1 MSYPVGVSISPLLP
15 PTGEMIMQRV
25 EVIIRYVDDEDQ
37 VLSENNLEFQMLD
50 VDSVPRDEHLDQ
62 LESDVLDK
70 GHEIMRHMFLSQ
82 CQLVDRQL
90 ADKREHS
97 DVDCNVQFDGSDSL
111 KIASRLGI
119 LELPRRV
126 CYCET
131 CDQHFMPLNAWLP
144 EHKGMITT
152 RGLQEWACLLPQ
164 ELPFSTA
171 QRLLGWVAKE
181 PAVLSQTQLRTL
193 VREHGGEI
201 RQAEAAEVSELSA
214 SKDLSEKTPNLLPL
228 DTPRHHPAWP
238 GELHDA
244 VEQALAE
251 ESSTPPEGV
260 SQNDWDRVITYQKQ
274 AKDEVEVSDLARLG
288 PKVDDNQV
296 VASVDGIQ
304 VRRPQKRRFHELRTA
319 KVIISKGYRYV
330 SGADASFPGY
340 LLLLIRLCLPEGGF
354 LTLLAD
360 GAHWIREFYVE
371 CLHYIEHA
379 ELILDWYHLAKKKC
393 KELCCMIA
401 RGREAKDALLNSLK
415 LKLWHGKVADAIS
428 LLEAYRPQ
436 ARNEKKLNELIGYLR
451 KHQEEIPDYNERRI
465 HCQFNGSAHV
475 EKANDLL
482 VARRQKHQG
491 MHWSLDTSAS
501 LCALK
506 TLMLNHG
513 WELYWQER
521 EVLPLAA

>member
-1 MSYPVGVSISPLLP
+1 
-15 PTGEMIMQRV
+15 MQRM
-25 EVIIRYVDDEDQ
+25 EVMIRHVDDEDQ
-37 VLSENNLEFQMLD
+37 VLSESSMSFQTLD
-50 VDSVPRDEHLDQ
+50 VDSVPREERLDQ
-62 LESDVLDK
+62 LESDTLDK
-70 GHEIMRHMFLSQ
+70 GHEIMRHIFLSQ
-82 CQLVDRQL
+82 CHLVDQQL
-90 ADKREHS
+90 AEKRQHS
-97 DVDCNVQFDGSDSL
+97 GSDCNVQFDGDDPL
-111 KIASRLGI
+111 KIASRLG
-119 LELPRRV
+119 LLQLPRQV

-131 CDQHFMPLNAWLP
+131 CDQHFIPLNDWLP
-144 EHKGMITT
+144 EHGGMITT

-193 VREHGGEI
+193 TREHGGEI

-214 SKDLSEKTPNLLPL
+214 SGDLSGKTPRLLPL
-228 DTPRHHPAWP
+228 DTPKRHPAWP

-251 ESSTPPEGV
+251 ESVTPPEGI
-260 SQNDWDRVITYQKQ
+260 SQNDWERVITYQKQ
-274 AKDEVEVSDLARLG
+274 AKDEVKVSDLMRLG
-288 PKVDDNQV
+288 PKVDDDQV

-304 VRRPQKRRFHELRTA
+304 VRRPEKRRFHELRTA
-319 KVIISKGYRYV
+319 KVVTSKGCRYV
-330 SGADASFPGY
+330 SGTDASFSGY
-340 LLLLIRLCLPEGGF
+340 LLFLIRLCLPEGGF

-360 GAHWIREFYVE
+360 GAHWIGEFYIE

-379 ELILDWYHLAKKKC
+379 ELILDWYHLVKKKC

-401 RGREAKDALLNSLK
+401 RGREAKDALLSSLK
-415 LKLWHGKVADAIS
+415 HKLWHGKVADALS
-428 LLEAYRPQ
+428 LLEAYRGQ
-436 ARNEKKLNELIGYLR
+436 ARNEKKLDELIGYLR
-451 KHQEEIPDYNERRI
+451 KHQEEIPDYHQRRI

-482 VARRQKHQG
+482 VARRQKHKG
-491 MHWSLDTSAS
+491 MHWSLETSDS

-521 EVLPLAA
+521 KVLPLAA

>member
-1 MSYPVGVSISPLLP
+1 
-15 PTGEMIMQRV
+15 MQRM
-25 EVIIRYVDDEDQ
+25 EVMIRYTDDEGQ
-37 VLSENNLEFQMLD
+37 VLSESNMSFGVLD
-50 VDSVPRDEHLDQ
+50 VDSIARSERLDQ
-62 LESDVLDK
+62 LESDTLDK

-82 CQLVDRQL
+82 CELVDQQL
-90 ADKREHS
+90 AEKRQHS
-97 DVDCNVQFDGSDSL
+97 DADCHVQFDGDDPL

-119 LELPRRV
+119 LQLPRQV

-131 CDQHFMPLNAWLP
+131 CNQHFIPMNDWLP

-214 SKDLSEKTPNLLPL
+214 SEDLPKKIPNLLPL
-228 DTPRHHPAWP
+228 GIPRRHPSWP

-251 ESSTPPEGV
+251 ESATPPEGV
-260 SQNDWDRVITYQKQ
+260 SQNDWDRVTTYQKQ
-274 AKDEVEVSDLARLG
+274 ARDEVEVPDLARLG
-288 PKVDDNQV
+288 PKVNDDQV

-304 VRRPQKRRFHELRTA
+304 VRRPEKRRFHELRTA
-319 KVIISKGYRYV
+319 KVVTSKGYRYV
-330 SGADASFPGY
+330 SGTDASFPGC

-360 GAHWIREFYVE
+360 GAHWIGKFYIE

-401 RGREAKDALLNSLK
+401 RGREAKDELLNSLK
-415 LKLWHGKVADAIS
+415 LKLWHGQVADAVS
-428 LLEAYRPQ
+428 LLEAYRVQ
-436 ARNEKKLNELIGYLR
+436 ARNEKKLDELIGYLR
-451 KHQEEIPDYNERRI
+451 KHQEEIPDY
-465 HCQFNGSAHV
+465 
-475 EKANDLL
+475 
-482 VARRQKHQG
+482 HQ
-491 MHWSLDTSAS
+491 L
-501 LCALK
+501 
-506 TLMLNHG
+506 
-513 WELYWQER
+513 
-521 EVLPLAA
+521 

>member
-1 MSYPVGVSISPLLP
+1 
-15 PTGEMIMQRV
+15 MQRM
-25 EVIIRYVDDEDQ
+25 EVIIRYVDEEDQ
-37 VLSENNLEFQMLD
+37 VLSESNVSFQMLD
-50 VDSVPRDEHLDQ
+50 VDSIPREERLDQ
-62 LESDVLDK
+62 LESDTLDK
-70 GHEIMRHMFLSQ
+70 GHEIMRLMFLSQ
-82 CQLVDRQL
+82 CQLVDQQL
-90 ADKREHS
+90 AEKREHS
-97 DVDCNVQFDGSDSL
+97 NPDCRVQFDGDDPL

-119 LELPRRV
+119 LQLPRQV

-131 CDQHFMPLNAWLP
+131 CDQHFIPLNDWLP
-144 EHKGMITT
+144 EHGGMITT

-171 QRLLGWVAKE
+171 GRLLGWVAKE

-193 VREHGGEI
+193 VREHGREI
-201 RQAEAAEVSELSA
+201 RQAEASEVSELSA
-214 SKDLSEKTPNLLPL
+214 SEDLPEKTPNLVPL
-228 DTPRHHPAWP
+228 DTPRRHPAWP

-251 ESSTPPEGV
+251 ESVTPPEGI

-274 AKDEVEVSDLARLG
+274 AKDEEDEMGVSDLASLG
-288 PKVDDNQV
+288 PGVDDNQV

-304 VRRPQKRRFHELRTA
+304 VRRPEKRRFHQLRTA
-319 KVIISKGYRYV
+319 KVITPKGYRYV
-330 SGADASFPGY
+330 SGADASFLGY

-415 LKLWHGKVADAIS
+415 LKLWYGKVADAIS
-428 LLEAYRPQ
+428 LLEEYRPQ
-436 ARNEKKLNELIGYLR
+436 ARNEKKLDELIGYLR

-482 VARRQKHQG
+482 VARRQKHKG
-491 MHWSLDTSAS
+491 MHWSLETSDS

-521 EVLPLAA
+521 EMLPLAA

>member
-1 MSYPVGVSISPLLP
+1 
-15 PTGEMIMQRV
+15 MQRM
-25 EVIIRYVDDEDQ
+25 EVIIRYVDDGDQ
-37 VLSENNLEFQMLD
+37 VLSESDMSFQMLD
-50 VDSVPRDEHLDQ
+50 VDSIPREERLDQ
-62 LESDVLDK
+62 LESDTLDK
-70 GHEIMRHMFLSQ
+70 GHEIMRLMFLSQ
-82 CQLVDRQL
+82 CQLVDQQL
-90 ADKREHS
+90 AEKREHS
-97 DVDCNVQFDGSDSL
+97 DPNCRVQFDGDDPL

-119 LELPRRV
+119 LFLPRQV

-131 CDQHFMPLNAWLP
+131 CHQHFMPLNDWLP
-144 EHKGMITT
+144 EHEGMITT

-193 VREHGGEI
+193 IREHGGEI

-214 SKDLSEKTPNLLPL
+214 SKDLSEKTPNLVSL
-228 DTPRHHPAWP
+228 DTPRRHPAWP
-238 GELHDA
+238 GELHDT
-244 VEQALAE
+244 VEQALTE
-251 ESSTPPEGV
+251 ESINPPEGI
-260 SQNDWDRVITYQKQ
+260 SQNDWDRVIAYQKQ
-274 AKDEVEVSDLARLG
+274 AKDEVEVSALSSLG
-288 PKVDDNQV
+288 PKVDDSQV

-304 VRRPQKRRFHELRTA
+304 VRRPEKRRFHELRTA
-319 KVIISKGYRYV
+319 KVITPKGYRYV
-330 SGADASFPGY
+330 SGTDASFPGY
-340 LLLLIRLCLPEGGF
+340 LLLLIRLCLPEDGF

-415 LKLWHGKVADAIS
+415 LKLWRGKVADAVS
-428 LLEAYRPQ
+428 LLEAYRPH
-436 ARNEKKLNELIGYLR
+436 ARNEKKLDELIVYLR
-451 KHQEEIPDYNERRI
+451 KHQEEIPDYHQRRI

-482 VARRQKHQG
+482 VARRQKHKG
-491 MHWSLDTSAS
+491 MHWSLETSDS

-513 WELYWQER
+513 WELYWQQR
-521 EVLPLAA
+521 KVLPLAA

>member
-1 MSYPVGVSISPLLP
+1 
-15 PTGEMIMQRV
+15 MQRM
-25 EVIIRYVDDEDQ
+25 EVMIRYTDDEGQ
-37 VLSENNLEFQMLD
+37 VLFESDMSFGMLD
-50 VDSVPRDEHLDQ
+50 VNSIPKRERLDQ
-62 LESDVLDK
+62 LESDTLDK

-82 CQLVDRQL
+82 CQLVDQQL
-90 ADKREHS
+90 AEKRQHS
-97 DVDCNVQFDGSDSL
+97 DGDCHVQLDGDDPL

-119 LELPRRV
+119 LHLPRQV

-131 CDQHFMPLNAWLP
+131 CNQHFIPMNDWLP
-144 EHKGMITT
+144 EHAGMITT

-214 SKDLSEKTPNLLPL
+214 SKDLPEKIPNLLPL
-228 DTPRHHPAWP
+228 GTPRRHPSWP

-251 ESSTPPEGV
+251 ESATPPEGV
-260 SQNDWDRVITYQKQ
+260 SQNDWDRVTAYQKQ
-274 AKDEVEVSDLARLG
+274 ARDEVEVSDLARLG
-288 PKVDDNQV
+288 PRVNDNEV

-304 VRRPQKRRFHELRTA
+304 VRRPEKRRFHELRTA
-319 KVIISKGYRYV
+319 KVVTSKGYRYV
-330 SGADASFPGY
+330 SGADADCLGY
-340 LLLLIRLCLPEGGF
+340 LLLLIRLCLPEDGF

-360 GAHWIREFYVE
+360 GAHWIGEFYIE
-371 CLHYIEHA
+371 CLHYIDHA
-379 ELILDWYHLAKKKC
+379 ELILDWYHLAKKC
-393 KELCCMIA
+393 KDLCCMIA
-401 RGREAKDALLNSLK
+401 RGREAKDALLSSLK
-415 LKLWHGKVADAIS
+415 RKLWYGKVADALS
-428 LLEAYRPQ
+428 LLKAYRPQ
-436 ARNEKKLNELIGYLR
+436 TRNEKRLDELIGYLR

-465 HCQFNGSAHV
+465 HCQFNGSGHV

-482 VARRQKHQG
+482 VARRQKHRG
-491 MHWSLDTSAS
+491 MHWSLQTSDS

-513 WELYWQER
+513 WELYWQDR
-521 EVLPLAA
+521 EVLHLAA

>member
-1 MSYPVGVSISPLLP
+1 
-15 PTGEMIMQRV
+15 MQRV
-25 EVIIRYVDDEDQ
+25 EVIIRYVDDEDR
-37 VLSENNLEFQMLD
+37 VLSESNLGFQMLD
-50 VDSVPRDEHLDQ
+50 VDSVPRDERLDQ

-82 CQLVDRQL
+82 CQLVDQQL

-97 DVDCNVQFDGSDSL
+97 DADCHVQLDGSDSL

-119 LELPRRV
+119 LELPRQV

-131 CDQHFMPLNAWLP
+131 CDQHFMPLNDWLP
-144 EHKGMITT
+144 EHEGMITT

-171 QRLLGWVAKE
+171 GRLLGWVAKE

-201 RQAEAAEVSELSA
+201 RQAEATEVSELSA
-214 SKDLSEKTPNLLPL
+214 CEDLSEKTPNLVPL
-228 DTPRHHPAWP
+228 DTPRRHPAWP

-251 ESSTPPEGV
+251 ESVTPPEGI
-260 SQNDWDRVITYQKQ
+260 SQDDWERVITYQKQ
-274 AKDEVEVSDLARLG
+274 AKDEENEVEIPNLAYLG
-288 PKVDDNQV
+288 PEVDDNQV

-304 VRRPQKRRFHELRTA
+304 VRRFHELRTA
-319 KVIISKGYRYV
+319 KVVTTKGYRYV

-360 GAHWIREFYVE
+360 GAHWIGEFYME

-379 ELILDWYHLAKKKC
+379 ELILDWYHLVKKKC

-415 LKLWHGKVADAIS
+415 LELWHGKVADAVS

-436 ARNEKKLNELIGYLR
+436 ARDEKKLDELIGYLQ
-451 KHQEEIPDYNERRI
+451 KHQEEIPDYHQRRI
-465 HCQFNGSAHV
+465 HCQFNSSAHV

-482 VARRQKHQG
+482 VARRQKHKG
-491 MHWSLDTSAS
+491 MHWSLDTSDS

-513 WELYWQER
+513 WELYWQKR
-521 EVLPLAA
+521 EILPLAA

>member
-1 MSYPVGVSISPLLP
+1 
-15 PTGEMIMQRV
+15 MQRI
-25 EVIIRYVDDEDQ
+25 EVMIRYVDDEDQ
-37 VLSENNLEFQMLD
+37 VLSESNMSFQMLD
-50 VDSVPRDEHLDQ
+50 VDSIPQEECLDQ
-62 LESDVLDK
+62 LESDTLDK
-70 GHEIMRHMFLSQ
+70 GHEIMRLMFLSQ
-82 CQLVDRQL
+82 CQLVDQQL
-90 ADKREHS
+90 AEKREHS
-97 DVDCNVQFDGSDSL
+97 HADCNMHCNVQFDGNDPL

-119 LELPRRV
+119 LCLPRQV

-131 CDQHFMPLNAWLP
+131 CDQHFIPLNDWLP
-144 EHKGMITT
+144 EHEGMITT
-152 RGLQEWACLLPQ
+152 RGLREWACLLPQ

-171 QRLLGWVAKE
+171 GRLLGWVAKE
-181 PAVLSQTQLRTL
+181 PSVLSQTQLRTL

-214 SKDLSEKTPNLLPL
+214 SEDLSEKMPRLLPL
-228 DTPRHHPAWP
+228 DTPRRHPAWP
-238 GELHDA
+238 GELHGI
-244 VEQALAE
+244 VQQALAE
-251 ESSTPPEGV
+251 ESATPPEGV
-260 SQNDWDRVITYQKQ
+260 SQNDWDRVIAYQKQ
-274 AKDEVEVSDLARLG
+274 ARDEVGVSDLMRLG
-288 PKVDDNQV
+288 PKVGDSQV

-319 KVIISKGYRYV
+319 KVVTAKGYRYV
-330 SGADASFPGY
+330 SGANASFLGY
-340 LLLLIRLCLPEGGF
+340 LLLLIRICLPEGGF

-360 GAHWIREFYVE
+360 GAHWIGEFYME
-371 CLHYIEHA
+371 CLHYIEHG

-428 LLEAYRPQ
+428 ILEDYRPQ
-436 ARNEKKLNELIGYLR
+436 ARNEKKLDELIGYLR

-491 MHWSLDTSAS
+491 MHWSLETSDS

-513 WELYWQER
+513 WELYWQQR
-521 EVLPLAA
+521 KVLPLAA

>member
-1 MSYPVGVSISPLLP
+1 
-15 PTGEMIMQRV
+15 MQRM

-37 VLSENNLEFQMLD
+37 VLSESNMSFQMLD
-50 VDSVPRDEHLDQ
+50 VDSIPREERLDQ
-62 LESDVLDK
+62 LESDTLDK
-70 GHEIMRHMFLSQ
+70 GHEIMRLMFLSQ
-82 CQLVDRQL
+82 CQLADQQL
-90 ADKREHS
+90 AEKRQHS
-97 DVDCNVQFDGSDSL
+97 DADCHVQLDGDAPL

-119 LELPRRV
+119 LHLPRQV

-131 CDQHFMPLNAWLP
+131 CNQHFIPLNDWLP
-144 EHKGMITT
+144 EHGGMITT

-171 QRLLGWVAKE
+171 GRLLGWVAKE

-193 VREHGGEI
+193 VREHGGI
-201 RQAEAAEVSELSA
+201 ARQAEASEVSELSA
-214 SKDLSEKTPNLLPL
+214 SGDLSEKTPKLLPL
-228 DTPRHHPAWP
+228 DTPRRHPAWP

-251 ESSTPPEGV
+251 ESATPPEGI
-260 SQNDWDRVITYQKQ
+260 SQNDWDRVTAFQKQ
-274 AKDEVEVSDLARLG
+274 ARDEVEASDLARLG

-296 VASVDGIQ
+296 AGFVDSIQ
-304 VRRPQKRRFHELRTA
+304 VRRPEKRRFHELRTA
-319 KVIISKGYRYV
+319 KVVTSKGYRYV
-330 SGADASFPGY
+330 SGTDATFPGY

-360 GAHWIREFYVE
+360 GAHWIREFYTE
-371 CLHYIEHA
+371 CLCYIEYA
-379 ELILDWYHLAKKKC
+379 ELMLDWYHLAKKC
-393 KELCCMIA
+393 KDLCCMIA
-401 RGREAKDALLNSLK
+401 KGREAKDALLSSLK
-415 LKLWHGKVADAIS
+415 RKLWYGKVADALS

-436 ARNEKKLNELIGYLR
+436 TRNEKRLYELIGYLR
-451 KHQEEIPDYNERRI
+451 KHQAEIPDYNERRI
-465 HCQFNGSAHV
+465 HCQFNGSGHV

-491 MHWSLDTSAS
+491 MHWSLDTSDS

-521 EVLPLAA
+521 EVLSLAA